1 MASRDAFE
9 AFGRRVGAGTLER
22 PEDQF
27 DQDDHADDRQDD
39 ERLPHDAAA
48 VHTSIHGE
56 RAYSLAG

>member
-1 MASRDAFE
+1 MASPDAFE
-9 AFGRRVGAGTLER
+9 VFGRRVGADLER

-39 ERLPHDAAA
+39 ECPPRDAAA

-56 RAYSLAG
+56 RAYSVAG